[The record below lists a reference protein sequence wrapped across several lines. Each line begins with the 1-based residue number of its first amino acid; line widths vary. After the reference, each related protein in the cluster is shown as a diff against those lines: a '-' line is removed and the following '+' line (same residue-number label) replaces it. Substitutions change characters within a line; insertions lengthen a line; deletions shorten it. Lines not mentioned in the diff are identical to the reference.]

1 MKLEDVKL
9 GQILK
14 DKFGNKYRVTS
25 ITNDDLQS
33 VFVTCIEF
41 KQKVCVGDFSINEC
55 GYRVWLLNDRNIL
68 LSDESP
74 SGKKIAKKFELFSF
88 LKSYQKITISFGFKN
103 QNFLLCRSSFIDKID
118 VTLSDLEE
126 DVVVPD
132 YLTEDNIKIGMK
144 VSDGLGNEY
153 IVDDYVDDSVE
164 LLLNMETTSVDGE
177 SCVMPMK
184 TRIKFYNETEKHL
197 ITTKN
202 FRIIKGEIK

>member
-1 MKLEDVKL
+1 MKLKDVKF

-14 DKFGNKYRVTS
+14 DRFGNKYKVTS

-33 VFVTCIEF
+33 VFVTYVEF

-55 GYRVWLLNDRNIL
+55 GDCVWLLNDRNIL
-68 LSDESP
+68 LSDESQ
-74 SGKKIAKKFELFSF
+74 SCKKIAKKFEIFRF
-88 LKSYQKITISFGFKN
+88 LQSYQKITISFGFKN
-103 QNFLLCRSSFIDKID
+103 QNFLLCQPSFIDRID

-132 YLTEDNIKIGMK
+132 YLTKDNIKIGMK

-153 IVDDYVDDSVE
+153 IVDDYVDDSVR

-177 SCVMPMK
+177 SCVMSMK
-184 TRIKFYNETEKHL
+184 TWIKFYDETEKHL

-202 FRIIKGEIK
+202 FRII